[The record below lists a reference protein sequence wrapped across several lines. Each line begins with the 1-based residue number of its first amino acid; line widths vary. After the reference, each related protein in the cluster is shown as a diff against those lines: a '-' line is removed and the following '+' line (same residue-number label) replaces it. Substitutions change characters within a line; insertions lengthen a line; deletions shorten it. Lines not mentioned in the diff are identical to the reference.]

1 MKKILISM
9 LAVAALVSCSKE
21 ESIRVDQGEA
31 IAFGNAFVD
40 NATRADYSDGVQKLT
55 KFSVYGTVTGTA
67 GTVNIFNGVEVT
79 GNVGDAVWSYGAQY
93 AQYWIAGADYNFA
106 AVVDANVATKD
117 SYNMPLT
124 LTTIADDATSN
135 LEDMLYAT
143 ASVDNAAANQG
154 TVSFTFSHLLSKA
167 KFTVTS
173 TAQGNYYHTVT
184 GIKVSNF
191 ATGTYTIA
199 DGSWAGV
206 TAKDVAFAEIAEV
219 TSANTNGLSNAEM
232 LLVPNAATFN
242 VTFTVE
248 VWNNNGNDDATDD
261 VKLGTE
267 TKSITVDT
275 DLLKGNAYNFTI
287 ACSVG
292 NPIQFT
298 VTNDPTW
305 ADETDVT
312 VQ

>member
-40 NATRADYSDGVQKLT
+40 NSTRADYSDGVQKLT
-55 KFSVYGTVTGTA
+55 KFNVYGTVTGTA
-67 GTVNIFNGVEVT
+67 GTVNIFDGVEVT
-79 GNVGDAVWSYGAQY
+79 GTVGNAVWSYAEQY

-106 AVVDANVATKD
+106 AVVDATVATKD
-117 SYNMPLT
+117 AYNMPLT
-124 LTTIADDATSN
+124 LTTLADATSN

-143 ASVDNAAANQG
+143 ASVQDAAANQAP
-154 TVSFTFSHLLSKA
+154 VNFTFSHLLSKA

-173 TAQGNYYHTVT
+173 NAEGGYYHTVT

-191 ATGTYTIA
+191 ETGTYTIA
-199 DGSWAGV
+199 DGTWGGA

-219 TSANTNGLSNAEM
+219 TDASGAKSNAEM

-242 VTFTVE
+242 VTFTVDLYKD
-248 VWNNNGNDDATDD
+248 GTM
-261 VKLGTE
+261 LGTE
-267 TKSITVDT
+267 TKTIAVDT
-275 DLLKGNAYNFTI
+275 DLVKGNAYNFTI
-287 ACSVG
+287 ECSVG

-305 ADETDVT
+305 TDGGDIN

>member
-1 MKKILISM
+1 MKKLFIM
-9 LAVAALVSCSKE
+9 LAAAATVVSCAKE
-21 ESIRVDQGEA
+21 DVVREA
-31 IAFGNAFVD
+31 PLQQIGFGDVFVE

-55 KFSVYGTVTGTA
+55 KFNVYGTVTGTA
-67 GTVNIFNGVEVT
+67 GTVNIFDGVEVT
-79 GNVGDAVWSYGAQY
+79 GTVGNAVWSYGDEY

-106 AVVDANVATKD
+106 AVVDATVATKD

-124 LTTIADDATSN
+124 LTTVADATSN

-143 ASVDNAAANQG
+143 ASVQDATANQAP
-154 TVSFTFSHLLSKA
+154 VNFTFSHLLSKA

-173 TAQGNYYHTVT
+173 NAEGGYYHTVT

-199 DGSWAGV
+199 DGSWAGA
-206 TAKDVAFAEIAEV
+206 TAKDVEFAEIAEV
-219 TSANTNGLSNAEM
+219 TSDSGAKSNAEM

-242 VTFTVE
+242 VTFTVDLYK
-248 VWNNNGNDDATDD
+248 NGTM
-261 VKLGTE
+261 LGTE
-267 TKSITVDT
+267 TKTIPVDT
-275 DLLKGNAYNFTI
+275 ELVKGNAYNFTI
-287 ACSVG
+287 NCSVG

-305 ADETDVT
+305 TDGGDIT